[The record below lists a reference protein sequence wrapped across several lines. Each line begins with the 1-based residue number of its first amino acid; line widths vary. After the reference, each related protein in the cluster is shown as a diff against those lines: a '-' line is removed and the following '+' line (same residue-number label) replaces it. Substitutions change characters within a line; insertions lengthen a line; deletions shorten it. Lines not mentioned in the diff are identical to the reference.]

1 MRLPPR
7 SPPAAHAGS
16 ARGSRPG
23 SAFAPHIAWNARH
36 QWVPIRFQLHHGF
49 EGNGNGV
56 APMSRLHSPEAPT
69 TAELALGRC
78 FKPWDPDSEA
88 FHPSPRTGK
97 PSLGTRTAHLGS
109 RLADY
114 VMAVLLMWGTFL
126 ALIVHRAARRFRRL
140 PRAPDGVDPR
150 VRPLLVAAVVVP
162 LAFFALVS
170 LRSRVEANWLA
181 VYVVGAAPLLAES
194 CARRL
199 RVTVILAALNAA
211 LLLALAAYTRTP
223 IAARADVRIVKEIQ
237 GYRELAALLD
247 ARFHGPVFADR
258 HQLVAELNFHAPR
271 LGVQQWPGLARPS
284 EYLRRPEWSP
294 HTVESLTAAG
304 GFWLV
309 AERPMPPRLPGFI
322 PVKGFAAY
330 YCLGRGLITSDAFSA
345 DEFRA
350 PCPGRTVH
358 RWLAVRYVAAAG
370 AST

>member
-1 MRLPPR
+1 
-7 SPPAAHAGS
+7 
-16 ARGSRPG
+16 
-23 SAFAPHIAWNARH
+23 
-36 QWVPIRFQLHHGF
+36 
-49 EGNGNGV
+49 
-56 APMSRLHSPEAPT
+56 
-69 TAELALGRC
+69 
-78 FKPWDPDSEA
+78 
-88 FHPSPRTGK
+88 
-97 PSLGTRTAHLGS
+97 
-109 RLADY
+109 
-114 VMAVLLMWGTFL
+114 
-126 ALIVHRAARRFRRL
+126 
-140 PRAPDGVDPR
+140 
-150 VRPLLVAAVVVP
+150 
-162 LAFFALVS
+162 VS
-170 LRSRVEANWLA
+170 LRPRVEANWLA